1 MMVGER
7 SMRWARFV
15 AIVQFLLL
23 VSMMPLQIVV
33 MQPASASHLSW
44 SIETLDG
51 AGSDRTGYYSSI
63 AVDFGRNPHIS
74 YYYNTGRD
82 LMYATKKTGQWTLE
96 ALDTAGAVGSW
107 TSIPLDSN
115 GYPHISYTDRDG
127 EHLKYAA
134 KTPVPPFTLIET
146 VDTQS
151 SMADTS
157 IAVDKTNRPHIAYAS
172 RPFPGA
178 DPVLR
183 YAVRDSGTW
192 SMEEIYTGLTDWDVS
207 LNLDGAGNPHIIFLD
222 KHENI
227 NSLLH
232 AYKTAGTWN
241 IETAIQGS
249 NPASAFSSAIDSW
262 DNIHVSYVERFDD
275 VKYAVKRGGVWSN
288 ETIGHPGIDT
298 TFNDIAVDLLGNPH
312 VCYTNHSYADP
323 NMYHL
328 TYATKRGGVWVRET
342 VDSND
347 HTGGSCS
354 IAVDQL
360 HIPHISYA
368 DYYNANLKYA
378 TVVGGVWEVEIADKG
393 IEDDVGRYTSIKLDS
408 SGMPHISYLDDTFGD
423 LKYMAEISPGIWSR
437 DRVDVLGETGAGSS
451 IALDST
457 GRPHFGFFDMTN
469 QGLKYACGPGWK
481 WFNETVDSSPGAG
494 VNTSIAVGPGDSVYI
509 AYYDMTKGDL
519 MFATNTS
526 TGWNIESVDS
536 IGNVGLYPSLVVD
549 PGGRAHLSYYDASG
563 GDLKYAVKEAGSWT
577 LETIDSTGDVGQ
589 WTSIALDSTGEPL
602 VSYHD
607 SDNGDL
613 RLASHEGGAWSLLTI
628 DSTGDV
634 GLFSSLAI
642 GPDGVAHVA
651 HYDRTRRDLRYAS
664 NLSGSWESEIVSSAG
679 TVGEYPSIAV
689 DLAGNAYISYY
700 DRTAGNLNLA
710 FGELRPDL
718 VITRDDITTIP
729 SSPVGNGTTVT
740 IAATVTNLGYKDAYM
755 VYVRFFDGDP
765 ALGRMIGG
773 DILLPPVRSAGGR
786 ETAYTQWVAGPI
798 GDHDICV
805 VVDPDNTVTELNET
819 NNMAC
824 LPVDVLSLPPARAP
838 TILSANLSGMDFEN
852 VTITW
857 SLSPDDGAGQNSVVG
872 YSIYMGA
879 TYDVNAAGYQPV
891 AVVPGGT
898 FEYNDSLTGEGDP
911 SNYFYQIC
919 AVDLNNLTNCSANQA
934 GKFTRSLLNGQN
946 LVSIPLIQ
954 SDRNIETVLQTVK
967 RDKAWTYDSS
977 AQKWKSHTFLKPYKG
992 ELDEVNVTGGIW
1004 VNVTEQSNLT
1014 VAGLMPTITSIH
1026 LHAGWNLVSFPSFNA
1041 TYAVS
1046 DLKAS
1051 VGVERI
1057 EGFDALAPPYNL
1069 KVMLSG
1075 DVLQT
1080 GFGYWVRV
1088 LGEAIWVVDNT

>member
-1 MMVGER
+1 MSV
-7 SMRWARFV
+7 RWARFV

-33 MQPASASHLSW
+33 VQPASASHLSW

-63 AVDFGRNPHIS
+63 AVDSGRNPHIS
-74 YYYNTGRD
+74 YFYHTGAD

-96 ALDTAGAVGSW
+96 ALDTAGDVGLW
-107 TSIPLDSN
+107 TSIALDSN
-115 GYPHISYTDRDG
+115 EYPHISYTSWG
-127 EHLKYAA
+127 GGILKYAA
-134 KTPVPPFTLIET
+134 KTPAPPFTLVET
-146 VDTQS
+146 VDTQWS
-151 SMADTS
+151 IADTS
-157 IAVDKTNRPHIAYAS
+157 IDVDKVNRPHIAYVS
-172 RPFPGA
+172 RPFSGA
-178 DPVLR
+178 NPVLR

-192 SMEEIYTGLTDWDVS
+192 STEEIYTDVEPYEVS

-222 KHENI
+222 RHGI
-227 NSLLH
+227 NLLLH

-249 NPASAFSSAIDSW
+249 NIAWEFSSAIDSW

-288 ETIGHPGIDT
+288 ETIGHPGIDS

-312 VCYTNHSYADP
+312 VCYANHSYTDP

-328 TYATKRGGVWVRET
+328 TYAKKSGGVWVRET

-360 HIPHISYA
+360 HIPHISYGDA
-368 DYYNANLKYA
+368 INDNLKYA
-378 TVVGGVWEVEIADKG
+378 TVVGGAWEVEIADNG
-393 IEDDVGRYTSIKLDS
+393 IEDDVGRYTSITLDS
-408 SGMPHISYLDDTFGD
+408 ANRPHISYLDDTFGD
-423 LKYMAEISPGIWSR
+423 LKYMSEISPGVWSR

-457 GRPHFGFFDMTN
+457 GRPHFGFFDTTN

-481 WFNETVDSSPGAG
+481 WFNETVDASPGAG
-494 VNTSIAVGPGDSVYI
+494 VNTSIAIGPGDSVHI

-519 MFATNTS
+519 MFASNTS
-526 TGWNIESVDS
+526 GWNIETVDS
-536 IGNVGLYPSLVVD
+536 IGDVGLYPSLVVD
-549 PGGRAHLSYYDASG
+549 PGGRAHVSYYDASG

-589 WTSIALDSTGEPL
+589 WTSIALDMTGEPL

-607 SDNGDL
+607 SDNGHL
-613 RLASHEGGAWSLLTI
+613 RLASHEGGAWSVLTI

-664 NLSGSWESEIVSSAG
+664 NLSGSWESEVVSSAG

-718 VITRDDITTIP
+718 VITKDDITTIP
-729 SSPVGNGTTVT
+729 SSPVGNGTAVT
-740 IAATVTNLGYKDAYM
+740 IAATVTNLGYKDAFM
-755 VYVRFFDGDP
+755 VYVRFYDGDP
-765 ALGRMIGG
+765 SLGRMIGG
-773 DILLPPVRSAGGR
+773 DVLLPPVRSAGGR
-786 ETAYTQWVAGPI
+786 ETAYVQWVAGPI

-805 VVDPDNTVTELNET
+805 VVDPANTVAELDET

-838 TILSANLSGMDFEN
+838 TILSANLSGRDFEN

-857 SLSPDDGAGQNSVVG
+857 SLSPDDGTGQNSVVG
-872 YSIYMGA
+872 YSILRGT
-879 TYDVNAAGYQPV
+879 TYDVNAAGYQLV

-898 FEYNDSLTGEGDP
+898 FEYNDNLTGEGDP
-911 SNYFYQIC
+911 NNYFYRIC
-919 AVDLNNLTNCSANQA
+919 AVDLNNLTNCSVNQA
-934 GKFTRSLLNGQN
+934 GKFTRSLLDGPN
-946 LVSIPLIQ
+946 LISIPLVQ
-954 SDRNIETVLQTVK
+954 SDEGIAIVLQTVK
-967 RDKAWTYDSS
+967 WDKTWTYDSLT
-977 AQKWKSHTFLKPYKG
+977 QKWKSHTLFKPYKG
-992 ELDEVNVTGGIW
+992 ELEEVNTSMGIW
-1004 VNVTEQSNLT
+1004 VNVIEQSNLT
-1014 VAGLMPTITSIH
+1014 VAGIVPSSTSIY
-1026 LHAGWNLVSFPSFNA
+1026 LHAGWNLVGFPSFNG
-1041 TYAVS
+1041 TYVVS
-1046 DLKAS
+1046 DLKAT
-1051 VGVERI
+1051 VGVESI
-1057 EGFDALAPPYNL
+1057 EGFDALTPPYFL
-1069 KVMLSG
+1069 REMVDG
-1075 DVLQT
+1075 DMLQT
-1080 GFGYWVRV
+1080 GFGYWIRT
-1088 LGEAIWVVDNT
+1088 LNDNLWTVFNS